1 MVWCLCLYIMVS
13 MWLAEPVSDVPRTV
27 TIAGRITLGVAVA
40 ITLVLGVLPTWLLD
54 LGDSLTRL
62 VR

>member
-1 MVWCLCLYIMVS
+1 MVS
-13 MWLAEPVSDVPRTV
+13 MWLAEPVTVAPRTI
-27 TIAGRITLGVAVA
+27 TIAGRLSLGVAVT